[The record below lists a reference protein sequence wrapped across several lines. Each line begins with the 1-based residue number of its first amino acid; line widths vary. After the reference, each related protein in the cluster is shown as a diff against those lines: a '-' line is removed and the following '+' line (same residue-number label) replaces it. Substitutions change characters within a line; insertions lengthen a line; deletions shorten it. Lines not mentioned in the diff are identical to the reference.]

1 MVGPFEII
9 IVWYFLQ
16 NVLINWF
23 KYILQYNSNILV
35 NFFTL
40 NWTLVGCSEVFWF
53 LCEFDNHFNQ
63 IKCWNDCEVTLR
75 TALKKKIIQWNGRC
89 KKLHKRHV
97 MCALVWVDKTATLIH
112 TETCR
117 LQIFNISI
125 YKYFLYW
132 T

>member
-40 NWTLVGCSEVFWF
+40 NWTLVGFSEVFGF
-53 LCEFDNHFNQ
+53 YVNLTIIL
-63 IKCWNDCEVTLR
+63 IKLNAE
-75 TALKKKIIQWNGRC
+75 IIVKWLLEQ
-89 KKLHKRHV
+89 L
-97 MCALVWVDKTATLIH
+97 
-112 TETCR
+112 
-117 LQIFNISI
+117 
-125 YKYFLYW
+125 
-132 T
+132 